1 MKKCLLLA
9 GVGFCCVSGAAYA
22 AFSCRAL
29 PSCKDLGYSRN
40 VAECGDRPVLHC
52 PFDLTNDSAVFCL
65 GCSKTKFKYSQSDAV
80 STESGSC
87 TDIDGKVYYD
97 TLCSGTKEGNCSS
110 GLVLLPNCLD
120 IHGVQWGSCACTYQY
135 DAKNYP
141 NAKGLSCVRNGVRYY
156 SDLCGGV
163 SKRDANCK
171 DGEVFVHNCYSY
183 NGVSYGSCGAG
194 KTINV
199 TGVAR
204 SYTSNHDVMSIDTV
218 TFGYTL
224 SSSSGDKIASG
235 GVTAPLNGSKTQQ
248 LATGLEASS
257 YKLTL
262 GQPEP
267 FPWHNS
273 SMMPCYVL
281 AVTFN
286 GICYTNN
293 DPNSLYMPTTC
304 KSSHQPLDTTI
315 TLQVKANGD
324 NNLQIVGNCTGW

>member
-163 SKRDANCK
+163 SKNEANCS
-171 DGEVFVHNCYSY
+171 DGTVFTHQCYSY
-183 NGVSYGSCGAG
+183 NGISYGVCGSG
-194 KTINV
+194 KTISV
-199 TGVAR
+199 TAQTYA
-204 SYTSNHDVMSIDTV
+204 YTSNQDVMSIDTI
-218 TFGYTL
+218 TYGYTL
-224 SSSSGDKIASG
+224 YTSSGEKVTSG
-235 GVTAPLNGSKTQQ
+235 GVATSLYGSKTQN
-248 LATGLEASS
+248 LASKLSTTS
-257 YKLTL
+257 YKLSL

-267 FPWHNS
+267 WPWYNTQFT
-273 SMMPCYVL
+273 PCSIL

-286 GICYTNN
+286 GVCFTNQ
-293 DPNSLYMPTTC
+293 PAGTRFLPTMCNS
-304 KSSHQPLDTTI
+304 SRQPLDTTI
-315 TLQVKANGD
+315 TLQVKASGD
-324 NNLQIVGNCTGW
+324 NNLKIVGLCTGW